1 MKSMAAILV
10 IDDQIEHLQ
19 AVQMLLEAEGY
30 RVTLCTSA
38 SEALT
43 ILETE
48 PINLILADVA
58 MPQMNGYQLLEAI
71 RRRVEWTGIP
81 LVYLTGRALDSDI
94 RFGKALGA
102 DDYLTKPIQPED
114 LLAVVEGKLRR
125 YAQLLQRTPVAQP
138 AVAEQL
144 LYLGPLQIDPERHR
158 AWVHEEELMLSARE
172 FTLLTC
178 LMRQAGR
185 IMSAR
190 ELVRITHN
198 LDLDDTDEARELV
211 RPLVRTLRQKLN
223 LPLGQPG
230 SIETVRGLGYRMLE
244 VPPL

>member
-1 MKSMAAILV
+1 MKSMAAILI

-58 MPQMNGYQLLEAI
+58 MPQMNGYQLLETI

-138 AVAEQL
+138 SVAEQL
-144 LYLGPLQIDPERHR
+144 LRLGPLQIDPERHR
-158 AWVHEEELMLSARE
+158 AWLHDEELVLSARE
-172 FTLLTC
+172 FTLLTG

-190 ELVRITHN
+190 ELVQITHN

-244 VPPL
+244 APPL

>member
-58 MPQMNGYQLLEAI
+58 MPQMNGYQLLETI

-125 YAQLLQRTPVAQP
+125 YAQLLQQTP
-138 AVAEQL
+138 AVQPTSVEQL
-144 LYLGPLQIDPERHR
+144 LQLGPLLIDPERHR
-158 AWVHEEELMLSARE
+158 AWIHEEELMLSARE

-178 LMRQAGR
+178 LVRQAGR
-185 IMSAR
+185 VMSAR
-190 ELVRITHN
+190 ELVRITHK

-223 LPLGQPG
+223 LSPGQPG